1 MSIEKRY
8 CGDCNQLTFHKIDE
22 NVIFDASEQQSL
34 QVANGCDRQTVN
46 SDDSTDNCGP
56 SHCSSL
62 ADLRS
67 MDWREPTLEQ
77 QWEDGTQIL
86 AAVRVLD
93 SRTRQEYWE
102 YAVVTVE
109 ADEGHFAL
117 TCNDEPRGW
126 EYENIERFV
135 VLAGRVFDA

>member
-1 MSIEKRY
+1 MTTPN
-8 CGDCNQLTFHKIDE
+8 DH
-22 NVIFDASEQQSL
+22 A
-34 QVANGCDRQTVN
+34 
-46 SDDSTDNCGP
+46 DNC
-56 SHCSSL
+56 SSSL

-93 SRTRQEYWE
+93 SRTKREYWE
-102 YAVVTVE
+102 YSVVKVE

-117 TCNDEPRGW
+117 TCNDEPWGW

-135 VLAGRVFDA
+135 VIAGRVFDA